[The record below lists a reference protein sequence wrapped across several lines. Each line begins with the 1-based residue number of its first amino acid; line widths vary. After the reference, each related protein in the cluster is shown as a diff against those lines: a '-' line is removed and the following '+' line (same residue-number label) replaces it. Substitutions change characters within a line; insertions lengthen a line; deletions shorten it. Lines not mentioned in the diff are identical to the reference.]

1 MRGLIEKVKK
11 SDHITVLENVSI
23 DRIMTDN
30 NTIYGVI
37 GRFTDD
43 NVPDSNVI
51 IQSSHVVLATG
62 GLGGIFANT
71 TNPRSSY
78 GCLLYTSPSPRDSI
92 ESRMPSS
99 A

>member
-1 MRGLIEKVKK
+1 MTEK
-11 SDHITVLENVSI
+11 
-23 DRIMTDN
+23 

-43 NVPDSNVI
+43 NVPDSNVV

-78 GCLLYTSPSPRDSI
+78 GEGVALASHAGATLTDMEFVQFHNRS
-92 ESRMPSS
+92 
-99 A
+99 

>member
-62 GLGGIFANT
+62 ERAGRWHLMLVRHLRT
-71 TNPRSSY
+71 WSSY
-78 GCLLYTSPSPRDSI
+78 NSTQQVLIL
-92 ESRMPSS
+92 